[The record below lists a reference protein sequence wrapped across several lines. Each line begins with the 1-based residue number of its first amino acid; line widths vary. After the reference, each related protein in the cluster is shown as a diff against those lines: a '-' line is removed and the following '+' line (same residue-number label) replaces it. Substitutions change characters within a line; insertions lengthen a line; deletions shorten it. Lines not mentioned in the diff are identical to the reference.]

1 LTVEELIRQMRAL
14 AEKADVTIGNTRWYL
29 FGSAICDPVRAA
41 DVDLLVVCR
50 DPSDADAIRRTAGE
64 LVFYKPVDLSI
75 LTEDEETEVSF
86 VANQRCV
93 RVFPACG

>member
-1 LTVEELIRQMRAL
+1 L

-29 FGSAICDPVRAA
+29 FGSVLCDPLRAA

-50 DPSDADAIRRTAGE
+50 DHFDADAIRRTTGE
-64 LVFYKPVDLSI
+64 FAFCKPIDLLI
-75 LTEDEETEVSF
+75 LTEEEEAEASF

-93 RVFPACG
+93 RVFPVCG